1 MASSTTETGGA
12 PRQTAPAS
20 GEGLRLGRTD
30 LACVHPRARGF
41 YALPAWG
48 ILVIRTGEKTVIPPS
63 SRPPPHLWS
72 QTAPQL
78 HPTVTAAGGRVSHPT
93 RSYGASWRSAAM
105 DDEEQSGQLGG
116 G

>member
-30 LACVHPRARGF
+30 RACVHPRARGF

-48 ILVIRTGEKTVIPPS
+48 ILVIRTGEKTVIPPT
-63 SRPPPHLWS
+63 RLRRGVGAAWLR
-72 QTAPQL
+72 APDRSPAGRGARGDGQ
-78 HPTVTAAGGRVSHPT
+78 PAGGILCR
-93 RSYGASWRSAAM
+93 
-105 DDEEQSGQLGG
+105 
-116 G
+116 

>member
-30 LACVHPRARGF
+30 RACVHPRARGF

-48 ILVIRTGEKTVIPPS
+48 ILVIRTGEKTVIPPTGA
-63 SRPPPHLWS
+63 RTTARRAKRKRDNFEVERDRRLQRVTLCIPPR
-72 QTAPQL
+72 
-78 HPTVTAAGGRVSHPT
+78 GRSP
-93 RSYGASWRSAAM
+93 R
-105 DDEEQSGQLGG
+105 
-116 G
+116 

>member
-1 MASSTTETGGA
+1 MASSTTETGGP

-48 ILVIRTGEKTVIPPS
+48 ILVIRTGEKTVIPPTTIADRAGS
-63 SRPPPHLWS
+63 LDEPHHPNA
-72 QTAPQL
+72 QTAVAEARL
-78 HPTVTAAGGRVSHPT
+78 
-93 RSYGASWRSAAM
+93 
-105 DDEEQSGQLGG
+105 LL
-116 G
+116 